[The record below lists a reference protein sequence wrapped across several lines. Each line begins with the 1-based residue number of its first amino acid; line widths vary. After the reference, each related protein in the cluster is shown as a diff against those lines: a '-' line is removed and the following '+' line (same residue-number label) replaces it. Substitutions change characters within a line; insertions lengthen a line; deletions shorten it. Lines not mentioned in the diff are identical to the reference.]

1 MSSTRAPEPI
11 HPRQALLS
19 KPAKSFAVLVAL
31 IGVAYL
37 VPGAERFRLLSPKQ
51 VEEQTSP
58 AASDSASAP
67 VGEAQ
72 LVDETTDRPELA
84 APQHAQIPEAKP
96 GLPPL
101 SPAAQSKASPL
112 PVEDP
117 SGTALDAFH
126 AALLAVEHKR
136 PGAIAR
142 IVHYGD
148 SLLAVDF
155 VTGTLR
161 RKLQER
167 FGDAGHGYMP
177 IANPWPGYFHNDVYR
192 RATTDWT
199 VSRVVGP
206 FAADD
211 LYGLGGVTFIGRS
224 RASRAEY
231 GTSTKSD
238 FGRAVSRFGVQ
249 YLEQP
254 DGGVFEI
261 SVDKDAQV
269 IRVETAAQTP
279 GLKERMI
286 QVPDGEHRF
295 EFRVVKAPVRAFGTW
310 MERGVPGVVL
320 DSIGIQGG
328 RMRFLDKSDDAHWAA
343 ALQMRNPSLV
353 VFQFGL
359 NESAD
364 GFAYPMQRYRET
376 SLAVLQ
382 QARRALPKA
391 SCLVIAPN
399 DTAVKKGTSIVSRGV
414 MPHLVKVQRE
424 VSAAAGCAFFNTWEA
439 MGGLG

>member
-1 MSSTRAPEPI
+1 
-11 HPRQALLS
+11 
-19 KPAKSFAVLVAL
+19 
-31 IGVAYL
+31 
-37 VPGAERFRLLSPKQ
+37 
-51 VEEQTSP
+51 
-58 AASDSASAP
+58 
-67 VGEAQ
+67 
-72 LVDETTDRPELA
+72 
-84 APQHAQIPEAKP
+84 
-96 GLPPL
+96 
-101 SPAAQSKASPL
+101 
-112 PVEDP
+112 
-117 SGTALDAFH
+117 
-126 AALLAVEHKR
+126 
-136 PGAIAR
+136 
-142 IVHYGD
+142 
-148 SLLAVDF
+148 
-155 VTGTLR
+155 
-161 RKLQER
+161 
-167 FGDAGHGYMP
+167 
-177 IANPWPGYFHNDVYR
+177 
-192 RATTDWT
+192 
-199 VSRVVGP
+199 VVGP

-269 IRVETAAQTP
+269 IRVQTAAQTL
-279 GLKERMI
+279 GLKERVI

-295 EFRVVKAPVRAFGTW
+295 ELRVVKAPVRAFGTW
-310 MERGVPGVVL
+310 MERDVPGVVL

-343 ALQMRNPSLV
+343 ALQLRNPSLV

-382 QARRALPKA
+382 QARKALPKT

-414 MPHLVKVQRE
+414 MPHLVKVQRD

-439 MGGLG
+439 MGGLGSMPTWYGRGLGQPDLTHPTTIGADIIASWVFSALMDGYASYRATSPEPTGEAAPLAPATASSGAAAGSAAPRL